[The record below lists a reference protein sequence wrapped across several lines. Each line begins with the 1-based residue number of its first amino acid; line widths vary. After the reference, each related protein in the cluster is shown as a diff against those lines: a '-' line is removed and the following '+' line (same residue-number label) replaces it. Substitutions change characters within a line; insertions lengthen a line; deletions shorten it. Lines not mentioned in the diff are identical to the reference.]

1 MQGMSYIAVIK
12 KGFDIVNRN
21 WQIVMIQMGVIFIS
35 ISGFLVVVGVPL
47 AIAFIIFGINLTEIS
62 HLSDIL
68 KSFHRPAEI
77 FSRFFWLL
85 VLVLSSVLFYV
96 LTIIIFMVF
105 IFGGSIGAIT
115 RSVKDSTARFQT
127 KEFLEDS
134 RRLFFPLFGFTALV
148 GLIFIVVSFILGLF
162 GGGIAAIVSIA
173 REQEATLALFLGI
186 FFSSIL
192 FVIGIILI
200 MATLSVTIFGIA
212 EVAVHNSGPIESLLV
227 ATRYLLRHA
236 EAFYLYCIVFGGYV
250 VMNFFLLSFGY
261 PLQFFPLLGP
271 LLAVAYQFIL
281 YAAQN
286 YLGFVTIATIICY
299 YSLSTGATSPPGG
312 VSRIEEPH
320 PTSESS
326 IPERDTSLGQAQ
338 VRGDVL
344 HGTDRSSEG

>member
-47 AIAFIIFGINLTEIS
+47 AVAFIIFGINLTEIS

-68 KSFHRPAEI
+68 KSLHRPAEI

-85 VLVLSSVLFYV
+85 VLVLSSLLFYA

-115 RSVKDSTARFQT
+115 RSVKDSAARFQT

-212 EVAVHNSGPIESLLV
+212 EVALHNSGPIESLLV

-236 EAFYLYCIVFGGYV
+236 EAFYLYCIVFVGYV

-261 PLQFFPLLGP
+261 PLRFFPIFGP
-271 LLAVAYQFIL
+271 LLVVAYQFVL

-299 YSLSTGATSPPGG
+299 YSLSTGATSPPGD

-326 IPERDTSLGQAQ
+326 IPERDTSLGQSQ
-338 VRGDVL
+338 VRGDVPR
-344 HGTDRSSEG
+344 GTDRSSEG